1 MAERV
6 GIVGIGLMGSALS
19 GNLLQN
25 GFEVQGYDLDG
36 RRLDEFAERGGVPV
50 DSPAEAARGV
60 RWMVTSLPASHIVRE
75 VVLGAGGI
83 AEGAEEGLI
92 LCDATTSRPE
102 DSEALGK
109 ELAGR
114 GIRFLDTC
122 VSGTSAMAWEKDLI
136 VIAGGEKDAFDA
148 CRPYLESFSRAAYH
162 MGPVGAGA
170 LTKLIINLVLAG
182 NRLAL
187 GEGLVL
193 GTKASMDLNNL
204 LSVLQ
209 DAACS
214 SKTMFDK
221 GPKMIDGDYT
231 PEGKMSTETPRL
243 MLEQGNRYGAPML
256 MTGLWLQLVQAGC
269 EMGLAGQDPVAF
281 HEVQRVLGGLPGR
294 FEQGL
299 SSGTCN

>member
-1 MAERV
+1 MAEKI

-19 GNLLQN
+19 GSLIQA
-25 GFEVQGYDLDG
+25 GFEVQGFDIDG
-36 RRLDEFAERGGVPV
+36 RRVDEFTERGGVAV
-50 DSPAEAARGV
+50 DSPAAAARGV
-60 RWMVTSLPASHIVRE
+60 KWMVTSLPNGEIVRE
-75 VVLGAGGI
+75 VALGSDGI
-83 AEGAEEGLI
+83 AEGAEKGLI
-92 LCDATTSRPE
+92 LCDASTTRPE
-102 DSEALGK
+102 GSEKLGA

-162 MGPVGAGA
+162 MGPVGAGS

-187 GEGLVL
+187 GEGLLL
-193 GTKASMDLNNL
+193 GTKAGMELTNL
-204 LSVLQ
+204 LTVLQ
-209 DAACS
+209 DGACS
-214 SKTMFDK
+214 SKTMIDK
-221 GPKMIDGDYT
+221 GPKMIRGDYT
-231 PEGKMSTETPRL
+231 PEGRLSTETPRL

-256 MTGLWLQLVQAGC
+256 MTSLWLQLVQAGC
-269 EMGLAGQDPVAF
+269 EMGLAEQDPVAF

-294 FEQGL
+294 LE
-299 SSGTCN
+299 